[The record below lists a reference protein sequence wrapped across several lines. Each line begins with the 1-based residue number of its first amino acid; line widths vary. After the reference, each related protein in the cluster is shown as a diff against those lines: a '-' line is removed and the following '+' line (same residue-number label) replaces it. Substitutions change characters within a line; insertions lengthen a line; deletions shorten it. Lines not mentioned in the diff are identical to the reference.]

1 STRDSGPTSH
11 AVSTASSIAASRV
24 PPSPDGMEA
33 SEGAIAISVKPAAV
47 RMRATRP
54 PVAERELAGR
64 FGIGRRGRRDDA
76 LDRAHRQ
83 AHPIVLGRA
92 APADES
98 DPPARPE
105 RASHMGER
113 PCRIVEEHH
122 PETREQDVVLY
133 FPFSETTPFV
143 RRRCLKLGPNC
154 DPESIYAWTQSAG

>member
-1 STRDSGPTSH
+1 MMAQIVNCQVQLIHSPPRLMARCCS
-11 AVSTASSIAASRV
+11 VLAA
-24 PPSPDGMEA
+24 
-33 SEGAIAISVKPAAV
+33 
-47 RMRATRP
+47 RP
-54 PVAERELAGR
+54 
-64 FGIGRRGRRDDA
+64 
-76 LDRAHRQ
+76 AHRWVDVPHNPGQ
-83 AHPIVLGRA
+83 RGGEAGKAAADDHPIVLGRA

-133 FPFSETTPFV
+133 FPFSETTPYV

>member
-1 STRDSGPTSH
+1 M
-11 AVSTASSIAASRV
+11 RV
-24 PPSPDGMEA
+24 AGE
-33 SEGAIAISVKPAAV
+33 AIA
-47 RMRATRP
+47 
-54 PVAERELAGR
+54 
-64 FGIGRRGRRDDA
+64 
-76 LDRAHRQ
+76 RQ
-83 AHPIVLGRA
+83 AGIENGDLAAGTAELQGGGEAGKAAADDHPIVLGRA

-133 FPFSETTPFV
+133 FPFSETTPYV